1 MIEVQSIM
9 PNDKET
15 AHVVASKIIST
26 IKDFAESIL
35 THKNELFSLVG
46 EILRVYVFVT
56 IDQVRIIMI

>member
-1 MIEVQSIM
+1 M

>member
-35 THKNELFSLVG
+35 TQNMRAIQYLCMVARQHQNTNK
-46 EILRVYVFVT
+46 
-56 IDQVRIIMI
+56 